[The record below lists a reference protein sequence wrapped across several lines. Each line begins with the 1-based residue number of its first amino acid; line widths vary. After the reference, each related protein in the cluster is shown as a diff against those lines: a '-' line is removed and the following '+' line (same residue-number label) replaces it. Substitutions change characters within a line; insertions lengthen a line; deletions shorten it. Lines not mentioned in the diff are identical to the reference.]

1 MILHQEVT
9 GQFYCKLLLSSEV
22 AKAEAISV
30 KLVKQKMSELKCIG
44 HEIFFPYLYS
54 LLQVQMNSDR
64 KKIPKKIETRF
75 FSGPKELIFCLKSVP
90 QSGKELAG
98 DDVEN

>member
-1 MILHQEVT
+1 
-9 GQFYCKLLLSSEV
+9 
-22 AKAEAISV
+22 
-30 KLVKQKMSELKCIG
+30 
-44 HEIFFPYLYS
+44 
-54 LLQVQMNSDR
+54 MNSDR